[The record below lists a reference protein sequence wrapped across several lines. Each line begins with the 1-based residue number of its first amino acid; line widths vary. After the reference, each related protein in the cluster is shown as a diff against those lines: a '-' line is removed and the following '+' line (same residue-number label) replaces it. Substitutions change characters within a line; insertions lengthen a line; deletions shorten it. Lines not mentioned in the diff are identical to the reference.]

1 MKDIINKGRM
11 LSLVVY
17 AFYGVAIIAGIF
29 MDKGGV
35 DSFSIATIFYWV
47 VTFGILMG
55 MRISELRHSFAYN
68 VMYTLSLSIFAISLQ
83 LTFTSI
89 FIVFIVFAITWL
101 SVITFL
107 DKMCF
112 HITIIVQAL
121 CVVFLVAIPR
131 QYSGLA
137 DFNITSLVFSFV
149 GFIVADLVGN
159 IIIDMLLTLDEE
171 TVEKERSLDDML
183 EIVETK
189 NREARKLTDAKTN
202 FLSNMSH
209 ELRTPLNAVIGFDE
223 MILRSTD
230 DPEIV
235 EYAKDI
241 KASGSMMLS
250 LVNDIL
256 DLSKIESNKMT
267 IVPVDFDIED
277 MIKDISNMIEP
288 KMRDKKLEFILN
300 FSPEV
305 KGCYRG
311 DDVRLKQVL
320 VNILSNAAKYT
331 REGSVTFTISGSR
344 DDKEGTLH
352 FSVKDT
358 GIGIKPED
366 LSKLNRK
373 FVRIDEE
380 KNRNIEGTGLGI
392 SIVSNFLMLMGS
404 TLCVDSVYG
413 EGSDFYFDITL
424 PVVSTIAKS
433 AVDTKITHEIFVA
446 EDMDVL
452 VVDDTAVN
460 LRVIKALLK
469 RNKINVDTADSGKEA
484 IEKASARKYD
494 VIFLDR
500 MMPEMDGV
508 ETLHNMKAI
517 ENFVNA
523 TTPVVA
529 LTADAVGDARK
540 NYLELGFDDY
550 IAKPI
555 VAAELENILRR
566 FHTGK

>member
-68 VMYTLSLSIFAISLQ
+68 VMYTLSLSIFAVSLQ

-89 FIVFIVFAITWL
+89 FIVFIIFAITWL

-137 DFNITSLVFSFV
+137 DFNITSLLFSFV

-159 IIIDMLLTLDEE
+159 IIIDMLLSLDEE

-267 IVPVDFDIED
+267 IVPMDFDIED

-288 KMRDKKLEFILN
+288 KMRDKKLEFILD

-392 SIVSNFLMLMGS
+392 SIVSSFLKLMGS

-424 PVVSTIAKS
+424 PVVSAIKKS
-433 AVDTKITHEIFVA
+433 EDDKSITHEVFVA
-446 EDMDVL
+446 DDMDVL

-460 LRVIKALLK
+460 LRVIKALLR

-484 IEKASARKYD
+484 IEKASVKKYD

-500 MMPEMDGV
+500 MMPEMDGI

-540 NYLELGFDDY
+540 NYMEFGFDDY